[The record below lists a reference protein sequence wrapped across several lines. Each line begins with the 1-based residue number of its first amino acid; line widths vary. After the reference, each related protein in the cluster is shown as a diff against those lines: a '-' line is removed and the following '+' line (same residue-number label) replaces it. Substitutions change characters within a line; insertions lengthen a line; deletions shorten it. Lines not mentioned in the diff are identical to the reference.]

1 MATGL
6 LNGPCLPSVHLRPPA
21 QGLLNLARSQIPR
34 GAYLEY
40 RCPGPIPDLLNQNS
54 GGQIEALAIFTHTP
68 LSNLPQPRDSEVE
81 STSLSHELLGLPL
94 GFSYYRQLQNKVRSQ
109 WNIVVLKNI
118 SGEYS
123 LFSLSVLHPLLNS
136 RP

>member
-21 QGLLNLARSQIPR
+21 QGLLNLACSQISR

-54 GGQIEALAIFTHTP
+54 GGQIEALAIFTHTHTLP
-68 LSNLPQPRDSEVE
+68 NLPQPLTLQDSEVE

-123 LFSLSVLHPLLNS
+123 ILHPLLNS